1 MMLTNYHREEILDE
15 KDLPLKYFS
24 LATSFRREAGSYR
37 KNERGMIRG
46 HQFNK
51 VEMFQFTKAEDSWQA
66 FEQMTQEVIELMKGL
81 DLHFQVSKLAAKDCS
96 AAMAK
101 TCDIEV
107 WIPSME
113 VYKEVSSISNATDYQ
128 ARRANIRY
136 KDAKTKKNLFAHTLN
151 ASGLATSRV
160 IPAILE
166 QNQNADASVKVPK
179 ILHKYLPKEYHILK

>member
-1 MMLTNYHREEILDE
+1 
-15 KDLPLKYFS
+15 
-24 LATSFRREAGSYR
+24 
-37 KNERGMIRG
+37 
-46 HQFNK
+46 
-51 VEMFQFTKAEDSWQA
+51 
-66 FEQMTQEVIELMKGL
+66 
-81 DLHFQVSKLAAKDCS
+81 
-96 AAMAK
+96 
-101 TCDIEV
+101 
-107 WIPSME
+107 ME

-179 ILHKYLPKEYHILK
+179 ILHKYLPREYHILK